1 MSKLRFLLQDF
12 ISFIKN
18 PSNLIRTENN
28 INQNII
34 EVGIYY
40 GISSVIIG
48 ALLSLFRYF
57 LEEFG
62 VIESVEL
69 SKSVKDMM
77 SNIPLMF
84 LLTVVVA
91 PIIEET
97 IFRGFIGSFV
107 HKDYFKWLYY
117 LSALLFGLVHASN
130 YELTES
136 QNLLIPLIIL
146 PQLFLGFILG
156 FVRVRYGFFYC
167 VLLHAVYNGCLS
179 SIAAICIMFSSNS

>member
-12 ISFIKN
+12 ISFVKH
-18 PSNLIRTENN
+18 PSNLIRTENK

-40 GISSVIIG
+40 GIITVVIG
-48 ALLSLFRYF
+48 ASLGLFRYF
-57 LEEFG
+57 LEEFS

-77 SNIPLMF
+77 SNISLMF
-84 LLTVVVA
+84 LLTIVVA
-91 PIIEET
+91 PILEES
-97 IFRGFIGSFV
+97 IFRGFLGSFI
-107 HKDYFKWLYY
+107 HKNYFKWLYY
-117 LSALLFGLVHASN
+117 LSALLFGLVHTSN

-156 FVRVRYGFFYC
+156 FVRNKYGFFYC
-167 VLLHAVYNGCLS
+167 VLLHAIYNGCLV
-179 SIAAICIMFSSNS
+179 SIYTIGEIFS